1 MRDFPA
7 EGRIASGFRCAKVR
21 MFESGTKMPVCRHI
35 ARVFLGLAALLP
47 AGAALA
53 QGLEIRILFD
63 QTFDRV
69 KPTARTTTTHYDID
83 VSLDRSGSVTHREQK
98 TNASGETIQTID
110 KDLRLGPGN
119 RYEWRVASANTLTNI
134 YRYETFHRDILV
146 TVHGSDCQVKIDYV
160 LNAGQSEFH
169 YLREPSHK
177 PAVASAVRAEK
188 ASCTAV
194 EKKSP

>member
-1 MRDFPA
+1 
-7 EGRIASGFRCAKVR
+7 
-21 MFESGTKMPVCRHI
+21 MPVRCNI
-35 ARVFLGLAALLP
+35 ARSFCGIVTLLWGSAAF
-47 AGAALA
+47 A
-53 QGLEIRILFD
+53 QGLEIRIIFD

-83 VSLDRSGSVTHREQK
+83 VLLDRSGAVSHREQK
-98 TNASGETIQTID
+98 TDSSGKTIQTID

-119 RYEWRVASANTLTNI
+119 RYEWRVGDANTLTNI

-146 TVHGSDCQVKIDYV
+146 TVQGSDCQVKIDYV

-188 ASCTAV
+188 ASCSVV